1 MTDVIE
7 LQNRGLTCAIAPEF
21 GASLIRLDF
30 LKRSKTYNVL
40 QPTPLEALV
49 PGCDPRILSLAHV
62 MPVGGPIR
70 HNKFRWDG
78 KDKLVNPN
86 IPGLPLFYNGV
97 AWQGK
102 WQGKRDGKNAAS
114 FTFSHKATDIWPFAF
129 NAMVIYDLE
138 EDNLTVTYEID
149 SQIKMG
155 TMPLGF
161 GATML
166 LPKGHNAM
174 LSSAAG
180 SIWLKDAEGVPTTMT
195 DPPFNLDMKEG
206 LKLDSLDTDER
217 WYSAWLGKASIDYA
231 DSKLSTMVKTYG
243 EFGHIGVACHKADTA
258 LRLTPL
264 THVPGFLD
272 IKGYDED
279 ETGYQVLG
287 PGESTS
293 AKFKIDVDVSTF

>member
-1 MTDVIE
+1 MVDVFE
-7 LQNRGLTCAIAPEF
+7 LQNRGLSCAIVPEF

-30 LKRSKTYNVL
+30 VKRDKVYNVL

-49 PGCDPRILSLAHV
+49 PGCDPRLFSLAHV
-62 MPVGGPIR
+62 MPIGGPIR
-70 HNKFRWDG
+70 QNKFRWEG
-78 KDKLVNPN
+78 KDKLLTPN
-86 IPGLPLFYNGV
+86 VPGLPLFYNGV

-102 WQGKRDGKNAAS
+102 WQGKRDGKTAVTLTFKHNA
-114 FTFSHKATDIWPFAF
+114 TEVWPFPFTAT
-129 NAMVIYDLE
+129 VIYDLE
-138 EDNLTVTYEID
+138 EDNLAITYEID
-149 SQIKMG
+149 AQIKQG
-155 TMPLGF
+155 VMPIGF

-166 LPKGHNAM
+166 LPKSRNAM
-174 LSSAAG
+174 LSSAAS
-180 SIWLKDAEGVPTTMT
+180 SIWQKDAEGVPTTMT

-206 LKLDSLDTDER
+206 LKLDAIDTEER
-217 WYSAWLGKASIDYA
+217 WFSGWLGKASIDYA

-243 EFGHIGVACHKADTA
+243 EFKHLGVASHKADPF

-272 IKGYDED
+272 IKGFDED

-287 PGESTS
+287 PGDSTS